1 MRFESAFE
9 EGGAAPRV
17 ARVGVSIDDAR
28 VLILYGEPKD
38 DVTLSVRDGNAEHT
52 LDRDELKSILPHLS
66 RDEANVYYSFLFWFL
81 RYVSEERRQSKKR
94 TSVLL
99 RSISDKLVR
108 FSVRADERPYAL
120 GPVRSEPKRTYDPMG
135 ESFHPAGDHIPMVL
149 SRIYFEDQARWVGL
163 KKSLEEFGRASGLFR
178 GLNVRPLGRRSA
190 GDPFQV
196 TVRISGLSNSLLDVG
211 YGVSQALP
219 IVVEALRTESART
232 LLLQQPEVHLHP
244 RAQAELGSL
253 LTSLV
258 HLREEIYR

>member
-1 MRFESAFE
+1 
-9 EGGAAPRV
+9 
-17 ARVGVSIDDAR
+17 
-28 VLILYGEPKD
+28 
-38 DVTLSVRDGNAEHT
+38 
-52 LDRDELKSILPHLS
+52 
-66 RDEANVYYSFLFWFL
+66 
-81 RYVSEERRQSKKR
+81 
-94 TSVLL
+94 
-99 RSISDKLVR
+99 
-108 FSVRADERPYAL
+108 
-120 GPVRSEPKRTYDPMG
+120 MG

-232 LLLQQPEVHLHP
+232 LLRQQPEVHLHP

-258 HLREEIYR
+258 HLREKRFIVETHSDQLIDRVRMDVRDGKIESSMVKLLFFERRRGEVQIVPMTVDKSGNLKGAPKTYRQFFLNEELRFMGA